1 MGSVFFITRS
11 VGSVPDSL
19 DGVNNTAPSYS
30 PPLALCVIFPRVEA
44 SPSLTPGARGTLCPS
59 CGSSAARLLEMIRYR
74 EIWNRLREDCG
85 ARFSDEVV
93 RRNTPGEEA
102 ALFECGSCGV
112 YFFDRAVAG
121 DAEFYRELG
130 ESPKYYSSW
139 KWEFDWVRSRLH
151 PSAEVL
157 DVGCGSGDFLAAIA
171 SGVRRAVGLDWSPA
185 AVALSRAR
193 GLDVREGDLAGHA
206 AEFAGGFD
214 AVCAFHVLEHL
225 PEPAGFLVSLR
236 RCLRPGGSLYLS
248 VPNRMRSDRAP
259 LEPLD
264 CPPHHITRWSPASL
278 AAIVRR
284 SGLLPA
290 EVVTEPVDLSI
301 PRDRLREGIR
311 KGVGNFPAV
320 GGFLGTWLPRAAWRV
335 VFFPPLLSL
344 YRRYGMLERAGFFG
358 LSVAVRCV
366 EIPS

>member
-1 MGSVFFITRS
+1 VSPIHSTAS
-11 VGSVPDSL
+11 TTVGR
-19 DGVNNTAPSYS
+19 TYS
-30 PPLALCVIFPRVEA
+30 PPLALCVIFPMVEA
-44 SPSLTPGARGTLCPS
+44 SASLTPGDRGALCPC
-59 CGSSAARLLEMIRYR
+59 CGSSASRLIERIRYR
-74 EIWNRLREDCG
+74 EIWNRLREDWR

-93 RRNTPGEEA
+93 RRNTPGEDTT
-102 ALFECGSCGV
+102 LFECGNCGV
-112 YFFDRAVAG
+112 HFFDRAVAG

-139 KWEFDWVRSRLH
+139 KWEFDWVRSRL
-151 PSAEVL
+151 PSSAEVL

-171 SGVRRAVGLDWSPA
+171 PGVRRAVGLDWSPA

-193 GLDVREGDLAGHA
+193 GLDVREGDLAGYA

-214 AVCAFHVLEHL
+214 VVCAFHVLEHL
-225 PEPAGFLVSLR
+225 AQPAGFLGSLR
-236 RCLRPGGSLYLS
+236 GCLRPGGSLYLS

-264 CPPHHITRWSPASL
+264 CPPHHLTRWSPASL
-278 AAIVRR
+278 VAIAGR

-290 EVVTEPVDLSI
+290 EIATEPVDISI
-301 PRDRLREGIR
+301 PRDRLRECIR
-311 KGVGNFPAV
+311 HAAGKVPAI
-320 GGFLGTWLPRAAWRV
+320 GGLLGTWLPRAAWRV
-335 VFFPPLLSL
+335 VLFPPLLSL
-344 YRRYGMLERAGFFG
+344 YRRYGVLERSGFFG

>member
-11 VGSVPDSL
+11 VGSVPDSPH
-19 DGVNNTAPSYS
+19 DVNGRARSYT
-30 PPLALCVIFPRVEA
+30 PPRALCVIFPRVEA
-44 SPSLTPGARGTLCPS
+44 SPSLTPGDRGTRCPC
-59 CGSSAARLLEMIRYR
+59 CGSTAARLLELIPYR
-74 EIWNRLREDCG
+74 DIWNRLRNEWG

-93 RRNTPGEEA
+93 RRNTPGEET
-102 ALFECGSCGV
+102 ALFECGSCEV
-112 YFFDRAVAG
+112 HFFDRAVAG

-139 KWEFDWVRSRLH
+139 KWEFDWVKARIARG
-151 PSAEVL
+151 AAVL
-157 DVGCGSGDFLAAIA
+157 DVGCGGGDFLAGIA
-171 SGVRRAVGLDWSPA
+171 PAAGRVVGVEWSSPA
-185 AVALSRAR
+185 VARAR
-193 GLDVREGDLAGHA
+193 AQGLDVREGDLAGVA

-225 PEPAGFLVSLR
+225 QEPSGFLGSLR

-248 VPNRMRSDRAP
+248 VPNRMRSGRAP

-264 CPPHHITRWSPASL
+264 CPPHHMTRWSPASL
-278 AAIVRR
+278 AAIARR

-290 EVVTEPVDLSI
+290 EVATEPVELSI
-301 PRDRLREGIR
+301 PRDRLRERIR
-311 KGVGNFPAV
+311 DAAGKVPAV
-320 GGFLGTWLPRAAWRV
+320 GGLLGTWLPRAAWRA

-344 YRRYGMLERAGFFG
+344 YRRYGVLERAGFFG

-366 EIPS
+366 ETPS